1 MGYELRVK
9 KMPKVPYFRQK
20 RDYSCGPASLRM
32 ILSYFGLEIDEE
44 KLIELCGTSR
54 LGTSRFQI
62 VEAATKVKFRADT
75 FAELTMEQIY
85 DILEA
90 NLPIIALIDPGK
102 IYGGI
107 SGIGHFVVILGR
119 MDNKVVY
126 HDPVMGQNLVT
137 EEEIF
142 FQAWQGS
149 NFRGVRIWKSTER

>member
-1 MGYELRVK
+1 M
-9 KMPKVPYFRQK
+9 
-20 RDYSCGPASLRM
+20 
-32 ILSYFGLEIDEE
+32 
-44 KLIELCGTSR
+44 
-54 LGTSRFQI
+54 
-62 VEAATKVKFRADT
+62 
-75 FAELTMEQIY
+75 TMEQVC

-119 MDNKVVY
+119 MDNKVIY

-142 FQAWQGS
+142 FQAWQES

>member
-1 MGYELRVK
+1 ML
-9 KMPKVPYFRQK
+9 KVPYFRQK

-32 ILSYFGLEIDEE
+32 ILSYFGLEVGEE
-44 KLIELCGTSR
+44 KLIELCGTNR

-62 VEAATKVKFRADT
+62 VEAATKLKFRADT
-75 FAELTMEQIY
+75 FAELTMEQIC

-90 NLPIIALIDPGK
+90 NLPIIALIDAGR

-107 SGIGHFVVILGR
+107 SGIGHFVVIVGR
-119 MDNKVVY
+119 MESKVVY

-142 FQAWQGS
+142 FQAWQEFK
-149 NFRGVRIWKSTER
+149 FRGVKIWKSTER